1 MGVVRRNTTTPMAR
15 PTLESVAALAGV
27 SRGTASRALNGGT
40 NVSPRALEAVKQA
53 AERLG
58 YRPNLAARSLVL
70 GRSGSV
76 GLMVSE
82 SDDRLFND
90 PFFAAIIRGV
100 HSALAA
106 AGVQLVLTL
115 AQSST
120 ERTAMVRFASGRHL
134 DGILLISVP
143 GGDPLPQSL
152 LSAGLPVVL
161 CGRGTRESAASGL
174 WWVDADNRGGARL
187 AVRHLLD
194 TGRRRIATVA
204 GPRHLAVGRDRL
216 AGWRDVLKSATG
228 EAPAELVERGEFLA
242 ETGYEGTLRLL
253 ERAPDI
259 DAVFAGADLI
269 AMGVIQA
276 LRESGRRVPDDVAVV
291 GFDDIPAAARIDP
304 PLTTVKQPIEAI
316 GARMAEMLLD
326 RIAGEPVDPPWAIL
340 PTELVIRS
348 STTHS
353 R

>member
-1 MGVVRRNTTTPMAR
+1 MGVVRRTATPSIAR

-27 SRGTASRALNGGT
+27 SRGTASRALNGGV
-40 NVSPRALEAVKQA
+40 NVSPRALEAVQQA

-100 HSALAA
+100 HSVLAA
-106 AGVQLVLTL
+106 QGVQLVLTL
-115 AQSST
+115 AQTSG
-120 ERTAMVRFASGRHL
+120 ERTNMVRFASGRHL
-134 DGILLISVP
+134 DGILLISMP
-143 GGDPLPQSL
+143 GGDPLPGSL

-187 AVRHLLD
+187 AVQHLLD
-194 TGRRRIATVA
+194 SGRRKVATVA
-204 GPRHLAVGRDRL
+204 GPRYLAVGRDRL
-216 AGWRDVLKSATG
+216 AGWRDVLKATTG
-228 EAPAELVERGEFLA
+228 DAPSELVERGDFLA
-242 ETGYEGTLRLL
+242 ETGYEGTRRLL
-253 ERAPDI
+253 ERVPDV
-259 DAVFAGADLI
+259 DAIFAGADLI
-269 AMGVIQA
+269 ALGVLQA
-276 LRESGRRVPDDVAVV
+276 LRECGRRVPDDVAVI

-316 GARMAEMLLD
+316 GTRMAEMLMH
-326 RIAGEPVDPPWAIL
+326 RIAGDPVDPPWAIL
-340 PTELVIRS
+340 PTELVLRTS
-348 STTHS
+348 A
-353 R
+353 